1 MDVHMHNSRTLHYG
15 RNDGPK
21 GFSEDD
27 LQFLSLEERE
37 CILFF
42 EETIGSLEE
51 DDERTGLSSGHRLT
65 VGRPASHT
73 QTARHH
79 SPVDHDIIDL
89 VHPTPDPNKH
99 KDTLPFT
106 SDFQAAPETHYEV
119 KAKRDPPQEVG
130 HHPPSA
136 STIIA
141 NKIVEHQSVTSASS
155 LLQRRSSLDL
165 PQNPSVKHG
174 PPLHAKPTRLPDSI
188 SMLLGSREHIPHS
201 IATEAVTVQERRAL
215 MLSNL
220 SGSAHPLDGGEPAC
234 VRKLP
239 TRSISFRDPTPDI
252 SRMEALSKL
261 GLAQKRSQ
269 SIMHTS
275 PRETEGIKTT
285 TTFKT
290 SLPAN
295 ASADVRATDTTDH
308 CQTKRSQSIIHASP
322 RETESVKTTTT
333 FKTSI
338 PANTRQTD
346 SAKTTTTFK
355 TSLPANASPVAR
367 AMDTTDHCQTKSS
380 PAPILTSAEVSHS
393 DFNSYG
399 GKSIKL
405 NPSMSF
411 RTEHVSSALP
421 KTEASEVH
429 LNNYGG
435 RSRVMSTPEPIHGAR
450 SRTFFPVKEDD
461 SSSNRTVKE
470 DLPKRNASLCENRSN
485 ANPPIAAP
493 RPLRHPSPLSP
504 TGSRPLPKPS
514 FRAQGITVQFSGRGA
529 TDEARRNALRKLG
542 LLRDSS

>member
-1 MDVHMHNSRTLHYG
+1 MDVHMHNSRTPHYG
-15 RNDGPK
+15 RNDGPN

-51 DDERTGLSSGHRLT
+51 DDERTGLT

-89 VHPTPDPNKH
+89 VHPTPDANKH

-106 SDFQAAPETHYEV
+106 PDFQAAPDTHYEV

-136 STIIA
+136 SSIIG
-141 NKIVEHQSVTSASS
+141 NKIVEHESIASS
-155 LLQRRSSLDL
+155 SPLLQRRSSLDL
-165 PQNPSVKHG
+165 PQNPLVKHG
-174 PPLHAKPTRLPDSI
+174 PPLHAKPTRLPGGI

-220 SGSAHPLDGGEPAC
+220 SGSAHPLDGGEPVC

-269 SIMHTS
+269 PIMHTS
-275 PRETEGIKTT
+275 PRETEDIKTT

-308 CQTKRSQSIIHASP
+308 CQTKRSQSITHASP
-322 RETESVKTTTT
+322 RETESVKAV
-333 FKTSI
+333 SI
-338 PANTRQTD
+338 PANTRQTE
-346 SAKTTTTFK
+346 STKTNTTFK
-355 TSLPANASPVAR
+355 TSLPANANPVAR

-393 DFNSYG
+393 DFNCYG

-405 NPSMSF
+405 NSSMSF
-411 RTEHVSSALP
+411 RTEHASSALP

-435 RSRVMSTPEPIHGAR
+435 RSRITSTPEPIHGAR
-450 SRTFFPVKEDD
+450 SRTSFPEPC
-461 SSSNRTVKE
+461 SNRTVKE

-493 RPLRHPSPLSP
+493 RPPRQSSPLSP

>member
-1 MDVHMHNSRTLHYG
+1 MDVQMRNSRTLHYG
-15 RNDGPK
+15 LNDGLK

-42 EETIGSLEE
+42 EETIGSLED
-51 DDERTGLSSGHRLT
+51 DDERTGLSSGHRLA
-65 VGRPASHT
+65 VEHPASH
-73 QTARHH
+73 TARHH

-89 VHPTPDPNKH
+89 VHPTPDPKKQ
-99 KDTLPFT
+99 KDKLPFT
-106 SDFQAAPETHYEV
+106 PDFQELIAAPYTHQEV

-130 HHPPSA
+130 HRPLSA
-136 STIIA
+136 SLIIP
-141 NKIVEHQSVTSASS
+141 NKMVEHESVTSDSQ
-155 LLQRRSSLDL
+155 LLQRRSSLEL

-174 PPLHAKPTRLPDSI
+174 PPIHAKPTRLPDGI
-188 SMLLGSREHIPHS
+188 SMLLGSREHIPYS
-201 IATEAVTVQERRAL
+201 IATEAMSEQERRTL
-215 MLSNL
+215 MLSNR
-220 SGSAHPLDGGEPAC
+220 SGSAHPLDGGEPFC
-234 VRKLP
+234 VRKPP
-239 TRSISFRDPTPDI
+239 TRSISFRDPTPDK

-261 GLAQKRSQ
+261 GLAQRRAQ
-269 SIMHTS
+269 SNTS

-295 ASADVRATDTTDH
+295 ASANVRATDTTDH
-308 CQTKRSQSIIHASP
+308 CQTRRSQSIMHASP
-322 RETESVKTTTT
+322 RETKSAKTTPT

-338 PANTRQTD
+338 PANTSQTER
-346 SAKTTTTFK
+346 AKTTTTFK
-355 TSLPANASPVAR
+355 TSLPANASPDAH

-380 PAPILTSAEVSHS
+380 PAPILASAEVTHS

-405 NPSMSF
+405 HPSLSF
-411 RTEHVSSALP
+411 RTEHVSNSLP

-429 LNNYGG
+429 LNNFGG
-435 RSRVMSTPEPIHGAR
+435 RSRIMSTPEPIHGAR
-450 SRTFFPVKEDD
+450 SRTFFSVKEDN
-461 SSSNRTVKE
+461 SSSNRTATK

-485 ANPPIAAP
+485 ANPPVAAP
-493 RPLRHPSPLSP
+493 RPLRHPSPMSP

>member
-1 MDVHMHNSRTLHYG
+1 
-15 RNDGPK
+15 
-21 GFSEDD
+21 
-27 LQFLSLEERE
+27 
-37 CILFF
+37 
-42 EETIGSLEE
+42 
-51 DDERTGLSSGHRLT
+51 
-65 VGRPASHT
+65 
-73 QTARHH
+73 
-79 SPVDHDIIDL
+79 
-89 VHPTPDPNKH
+89 
-99 KDTLPFT
+99 
-106 SDFQAAPETHYEV
+106 
-119 KAKRDPPQEVG
+119 
-130 HHPPSA
+130 
-136 STIIA
+136 
-141 NKIVEHQSVTSASS
+141 
-155 LLQRRSSLDL
+155 
-165 PQNPSVKHG
+165 
-174 PPLHAKPTRLPDSI
+174 
-188 SMLLGSREHIPHS
+188 
-201 IATEAVTVQERRAL
+201 

-220 SGSAHPLDGGEPAC
+220 SGSAHPLDGGEPVC

-269 SIMHTS
+269 PIMHTS
-275 PRETEGIKTT
+275 PRETEDIKTT

-308 CQTKRSQSIIHASP
+308 CQTKRSQSITHASP
-322 RETESVKTTTT
+322 RETESVKAV
-333 FKTSI
+333 SI
-338 PANTRQTD
+338 PANTRQTE
-346 SAKTTTTFK
+346 STKTTTTFK
-355 TSLPANASPVAR
+355 TSLPANANPVAR
-367 AMDTTDHCQTKSS
+367 AMDTTDHCQTKTS

-393 DFNSYG
+393 DFNCYG

-405 NPSMSF
+405 NSSMSF
-411 RTEHVSSALP
+411 RTEHASSALP

-435 RSRVMSTPEPIHGAR
+435 RSRITSTPEPFHGAR
-450 SRTFFPVKEDD
+450 SRTSFPEPC
-461 SSSNRTVKE
+461 SNRTVKE

-493 RPLRHPSPLSP
+493 RPARHPSPLSP